1 MRRGVVAMVLAIML
15 AGVPGAAGAATCQAG
30 LLDQSDL
37 AGVYESFEVGMRA
50 TVYPCGGI
58 VVLWSNPYG
67 THEALYL
74 GQSRQ
79 ASGSIVALIE
89 RPDPY
94 VGSLDGRRSIGFSP
108 AEPGYAKLLT
118 LGPWADNV
126 HVYRLAKVS

>member
-1 MRRGVVAMVLAIML
+1 MMRRGVVAMVLAIVL

-37 AGVYESFEVGMRA
+37 AGVYESVEVGMRA
-50 TVYPCGGI
+50 TVYPCGAL

-74 GQSRQ
+74 GSERMPD
-79 ASGSIVALIE
+79 GGIVSVVGRA
-89 RPDPY
+89 DPY
-94 VGSLDGRRSIGFSP
+94 VGTLDGRRAIGFMP

-118 LGPWADNV
+118 LGPFADNV
-126 HVYRLAKVS
+126 HVYRLAKV